1 MDDSR
6 EYPLRPIV
14 GVGAVVQKGETVLL
28 IRRGKPPLMGAWT
41 LPGGAV
47 ELGETLQEAI
57 RREVCEECSIDIAVG
72 RVVDAVDILQH
83 DDQGRVRFHYV
94 VVDLAATLISGDLR
108 AASDVQEA
116 RWVAPNDFGE
126 YSLNEQTRRVVEE
139 ALGW

>member
-94 VVDLAATLISGDLR
+94 VVDLAATFISGDLR

-139 ALGW
+139 ALGR